1 MRYCLLLVLFCS
13 LSISFGGTYQSG
25 MGPKD
30 DTLTVRSLKQ
40 ALPFPIGAA
49 LKINLLKNN
58 STYRNVVAR
67 EFNSVTAENAMKFHA
82 VHPAKDLFKWDDA
95 DYLVKFAKKN
105 NMRIHAQT
113 LIWPKS
119 TPRWVTEFQG
129 DKEAWKKLFKTHI
142 QTVVLHF
149 KGQVAAW
156 DVVNEAFDD
165 DGALKKTIWL
175 TKLGPEYIAMAFQYA
190 HEADPGA
197 LLFYNDYG
205 HEYGG
210 KKLKAIINMANNF
223 NRRGI
228 PIHGLGMQMHVP
240 LRINVSSVRR
250 NLLLAAATGLAI
262 HISELDIRVRYK
274 KPNEFKLDASLADAQ
289 GDKYKAIANAYL
301 ALPKKQR
308 YGITLWG
315 VGDRDSYWN
324 SKSKSKMH
332 DYPMLFDHLYKP
344 KPAYYGIIDAGLG
357 N

>member
-1 MRYCLLLVLFCS
+1 MKYCLPLVLLCF
-13 LSISFGGTYQSG
+13 SIVSFASG
-25 MGPKD
+25 RPVQFD
-30 DTLTVRSLKQ
+30 SARDTSNTRSLKQ

-58 STYRNVVAR
+58 TTYRNLVAR

-82 VHPAKDLFKWDDA
+82 LHPSQYVFKWEEA
-95 DYLVKFAKKN
+95 DYLVNFAKKN
-105 NMRIHAQT
+105 NMRVHAQT

-119 TPRWVTEFQG
+119 TPRWLLEFQG
-129 DKEAWKKLFKTHI
+129 DKEAWRQLFKTHI
-142 QTVVLHF
+142 QTVVSHF

-165 DGALKKTIWL
+165 KGGLKKSIWL
-175 TKLGPEYIAMAFQYA
+175 SKLGPDYIALAFQYA
-190 HEADPGA
+190 HQADPQA

-210 KKLKAIINMANNF
+210 KKLQTIINMANDF
-223 NRRGI
+223 KRRGI
-228 PIHGLGMQMHVP
+228 PIHGIGMQMHVP
-240 LRINVSSVRR
+240 LRINVISLKR
-250 NLLLAAATGLAI
+250 NLLLAARTGLVI

-274 KPNEFKLDASLADAQ
+274 KPDEFTLDSALANAQ
-289 GDKYKAIANAYL
+289 GEKYRAIVKAYL
-301 ALPKKQR
+301 ALPKKQQ

-332 DYPMLFDHLYKP
+332 DYPMLFDRSYKP
-344 KPAYYGIIDAGLG
+344 KQAYYDLIKAGLD